1 MARKLRVAWFSP
13 LAPAGSKGAYVSR
26 MLIPLLEKWCA
37 IDLFHDSITQFEGR
51 AVAPFLS
58 AFDRHARIPYDI
70 FFYQLEDGR
79 HSYFSRV
86 HLGLI
91 PGVVWMHDFFLSD
104 YGPEPILNSA
114 WQETVKKFRE
124 RNHPW
129 CAHDMKHKPKGP
141 HAHREAA
148 LAGVKIFSSERDH
161 SEYRRSIEVSLLPTT
176 ARSYYIPLPGTFPK
190 SLTSNLNDNSS
201 EVRIAFCGAP
211 RIEDR
216 AESLLHAIE
225 RTQGSGNTSV
235 HLTWLIDS
243 SERGE
248 AEALMS
254 DAGLSDSEIKKV
266 TIVEGRT
273 PERWYELVAHSTL
286 AVHTRF
292 SVFGQLGPYLNISLA
307 AGIPSVVCNF
317 GHGELLPS
325 SLLCKI
331 SCGSGATRE
340 LSEIIAAAHQLK
352 TSRGTS
358 IANFGVEMYQTEVIA
373 GEVMSVFE
381 ASRPA
386 LASLAGR
393 WKAFEGEAKVALSL
407 EAKSHF
413 ASDLFGS
420 AAIDQAY
427 RELGW
432 G

>member
-13 LAPAGSKGAYVSR
+13 LAPASSKGAYASR
-26 MLIPLLEKWCA
+26 VLIPLLEQWCT
-37 IDLFHDSITQFEGR
+37 IDLYHDSLTEFEGR

-58 AFDRHARIPYDI
+58 AFDRHTRSPYDI

-86 HLGLI
+86 HLGLM

-129 CAHDMKHKPKGP
+129 CAHDMKHTPKGP

-148 LAGVKIFSSERDH
+148 LAGIKIFSSERDH
-161 SEYRRSIEVSLLPTT
+161 SEYRRCSEVSLLPTT

-190 SLTSNLNDNSS
+190 LKSGTSVHENSG
-201 EVRIAFCGAP
+201 VKIAFCGAP

-216 AESLLHAIE
+216 AESLLQALEGGGE
-225 RTQGSGNTSV
+225 RV
-235 HLTWLIDS
+235 HLTWLLDP

-248 AEALMS
+248 AQALLN
-254 DAGLSDSEIKKV
+254 DAGLSDAGNKRIS
-266 TIVEGRT
+266 IVEGRT
-273 PERWYELVAHSTL
+273 PERWHEIVSQCTL

-307 AGIPSVVCNF
+307 AGVPSVVCNF

-331 SCGSGATRE
+331 SCGSSATKE
-340 LSEIIAAAHQLK
+340 LAEIIAAADEIK
-352 TSRGTS
+352 ASRGAS
-358 IANFGVEMYQTEVIA
+358 IATFGVEMFQREVIA
-373 GEVMSVFE
+373 SELMSVFE

-386 LASLAGR
+386 LVSLTGR
-393 WKAFEGEAKVALSL
+393 WKAFEREAKLALSA
-407 EAKSHF
+407 EAKNLF

-420 AAIDQAY
+420 TAIDGAY

-432 G
+432 EN

>member
-1 MARKLRVAWFSP
+1 
-13 LAPAGSKGAYVSR
+13 
-26 MLIPLLEKWCA
+26 MLLPLLEQWCA
-37 IDLFHDSITQFEGR
+37 IDLFHDSLTQFEGR
-51 AVAPFLS
+51 SVAPFLS
-58 AFDRHARIPYDI
+58 AFDRHTRNPYDI

-114 WQETVKKFRE
+114 WHETVKKFRE
-124 RNHPW
+124 RKHPW

-190 SLTSNLNDNSS
+190 VAPAYLSDENSV
-201 EVRIAFCGAP
+201 VRIAYCGAP

-216 AESLLHAIE
+216 AESLLQALQVAQAGGGI
-225 RTQGSGNTSV
+225 
-235 HLTWLIDS
+235 HLTWLIDT

-248 AEALMS
+248 AQALIH
-254 DAGLSDSEIKKV
+254 DAGLTDSGTTRV
-266 TIVEGRT
+266 TVIEGRN
-273 PERWYELVAHSTL
+273 PERWCEIVSQSTL
-286 AVHTRF
+286 AIHTRF

-325 SLLCKI
+325 ALVCKI
-331 SCGSGATRE
+331 SCGTSASRE
-340 LSEIIAAAHQLK
+340 LSKIIETAHKIKAAC
-352 TSRGTS
+352 GDS
-358 IANFGVEMYQTEVIA
+358 IADFGVEMFQREVIA
-373 GEVMSVFE
+373 RELMSVFE

-393 WKAFEGEAKVALSL
+393 WSAFEREAKIALSE

-420 AAIDQAY
+420 AAINDAY

-432 G
+432 D